1 MGSVLPSRIDR
12 SQLEAIGSLD
22 AFWVDF
28 KYFGHF
34 FYFLVLAKVVVNNA
48 NAWQSCQ
55 IIFCTTQKY

>member
-1 MGSVLPSRIDR
+1 MGSVLPSRVDR
-12 SQLEAIGSLD
+12 SQHDAIGSLD

>member
-12 SQLEAIGSLD
+12 SQHDAIGPLD
-22 AFWVDF
+22 AFCGDF
-28 KYFGHF
+28 EYFSHF
-34 FYFLVLAKVVVNNA
+34 FYGLVLAKVVVNNA